1 MFNLARIKTQM
12 VITELVLKARKY
24 SLTLVAYRVVFQVL
38 LQQVELFPF
47 TLKTTSKTLRT
58 TEVLPIYSKEI
69 HQLLKRV

>member
-1 MFNLARIKTQM
+1 M